1 MRNTIGG
8 KKYKKQGNNS
18 SILSQLVLADNGQSY
33 GKVTKILGH
42 SKFKI
47 QVFTS
52 TGTGGIN
59 FKELIGNARP
69 GLKKKR
75 MFISN
80 ESIVLVSLRDFQSDI
95 CDIIHVYHSDHV
107 NKLVKLNKIPKNDCE
122 HRDEFEFE
130 GESESDSESDSD
142 DEDKAKDKVK
152 VKVKAKSNAN
162 KINYMDMDIETIE
175 EDEDVKYDTFGNTIE

>member
-8 KKYKKQGNNS
+8 KKYKKQGNS
-18 SILSQLVLADNGQSY
+18 STALRQLVLADHGQCY

-52 TGTGGIN
+52 NGTGGIN

-75 MFISN
+75 MFISD
-80 ESIVLVSLRDFQSDI
+80 ESIVLVSLRDFQLDI

-107 NKLVKLNKIPKNDCE
+107 NKLVKLNKIPKNDCK
-122 HRDEFEFE
+122 HHDEFEFE
-130 GESESDSESDSD
+130 GESDSDSDSD
-142 DEDKAKDKVK
+142 DEDKAK
-152 VKVKAKSNAN
+152 AKTKAN
-162 KINYMDMDIETIE
+162 KINYMEVETIE
-175 EDEDVKYDTFGNTIE
+175 EEDDEDIKYDTFGNTIE